1 MWGTLKH
8 RLSALCL
15 AAFAAT
21 GLLLVPAAAGAKPA
35 SEVRIVFVTHGEAT
49 DTYWSAVKL
58 GLADAARRMGS
69 KVEYFAPDVWDVVKM
84 QKMIDTAVATHPDGL
99 VVTIPD
105 LQAVGPSIKRASEQG
120 IPVIVIDT
128 GEDNVA
134 AVGARFYVGSGSL
147 KESGRDAGKRFRA
160 EGVKRGVC
168 INHEVGNASNDE
180 ACVGFKEGMD
190 GQMDV
195 LAVTMDPADVKSRV
209 EAYFAS
215 HPGTTGALALGPASA
230 VPTLQALKESDLL
243 GKIKFGT
250 FNLTPEVLD
259 ALQKKQMEFA
269 IDFQQYMMGF
279 LPVVFLTMNAEFGTM
294 PTANVYTGPAFVTGA
309 DAGLVMDLAKKGIR

>member
-1 MWGTLKH
+1 MSQKTGF
-8 RLSALCL
+8 RLSMLCL
-15 AAFAAT
+15 AMLAMVGVSFMPAT
-21 GLLLVPAAAGAKPA
+21 AQAKPA

-58 GLADAARRMGS
+58 GLADAAKRMGS
-69 KVEYFAPDVWDVVKM
+69 KVEYYAPDVWDVVKM
-84 QKMIDTAVATHPDGL
+84 QKMIDTAVASHPDGL

-105 LQAVGPSIKRASEQG
+105 LQAVGPSIKKASEEG

-128 GEDNVA
+128 GEDQVA
-134 AVGARFYVGSGSL
+134 DVGARFYVGSGSL
-147 KESGRDAGKRFRA
+147 KQSGIDAGKRFRA
-160 EGVKRGVC
+160 EGVTRGVC

-180 ACVGFKEGMD
+180 ACVGFKEGMN
-190 GQMDV
+190 GAMDV

-230 VPTLQALKESDLL
+230 VPTLVALKESDLL
-243 GKIKFGT
+243 GKIHFGT

-259 ALQKKQMEFA
+259 ALAHHQMEFA

-279 LPVVFLTMNAEFGTM
+279 LPVVFLTMNAEFKTM
-294 PTANVYTGPAFVTGA
+294 PTANVYTGPAFVLPE
-309 DAGLVMDLAKKGIR
+309 DAALVMDLAKKGIR

>member
-1 MWGTLKH
+1 MSHKSGL
-8 RLSALCL
+8 RLSTLCL
-15 AAFAAT
+15 AMLAMVGVSFM
-21 GLLLVPAAAGAKPA
+21 PAAARAKPA

-58 GLADAARRMGS
+58 GLADAAKRMGS
-69 KVEYFAPDVWDVVKM
+69 KVEYYAPDVWDVVKM
-84 QKMIDTAVATHPDGL
+84 QKMIDTAVASHPDGL

-105 LQAVGPSIKRASEQG
+105 LQAVGPSIKKASEEG

-128 GEDNVA
+128 GEDQVA
-134 AVGARFYVGSGSL
+134 DVGARFYVGSGSL
-147 KESGRDAGKRFRA
+147 KQSGIDAGKRFRA
-160 EGVKRGVC
+160 EGVTRGVC

-180 ACVGFKEGMD
+180 ACVGFKEGMN
-190 GQMDV
+190 GAMDV

-230 VPTLQALKESDLL
+230 VPTLVALKESDLL
-243 GKIKFGT
+243 GKIHFGT

-259 ALQKKQMEFA
+259 ALAHHQMEFA

-279 LPVVFLTMNAEFGTM
+279 LPVVFLTMNAEFRTM
-294 PTANVYTGPAFVTGA
+294 PTANVYTGPAFVLPE
-309 DAGLVMDLAKKGIR
+309 DAALVMDLAKKGIR